1 MFLTEGHASARSGE
15 PAMPILIIDPSDQK
29 RLLKRRRLM
38 GGDRQDEV
46 WDGVYIFM
54 PLGDNVHQELG
65 FNLAGAIKQGIEPT
79 PGARIFPG
87 CNVSDQREE
96 WKKNYRCPDVAVFLP
111 GNPAQDRGT
120 FWFGGPDFA
129 VEIMSPYDRSRKK
142 FAFYARV
149 GVRELMLV
157 DRKPWCLELYRR
169 NETDWDLVG
178 KSDAE
183 QSAVLTSAV
192 LPLSFRLIP
201 GSPRPQI
208 EVTQVDGGQAWIA

>member
-1 MFLTEGHASARSGE
+1 
-15 PAMPILIIDPSDQK
+15 MPILIIDPSDQK

-54 PLGDNVHQELG
+54 PLGDNVHQELAT
-65 FNLAGAIKQGIEPT
+65 NLAAALKPALVELGQ
-79 PGARIFPG
+79 ARVFAG
-87 CNVSDQREE
+87 CNVSDQPEE

-111 GNPAQDRGT
+111 GNPAPDRGSY
-120 FWFGGPDFA
+120 WFGGPDFA

-157 DRKPWCLELYRR
+157 DRKPWRLELYRR
-169 NETDWDLVG
+169 NEAGWDLVG
-178 KSDAE
+178 KSEPD
-183 QSAVLTSAV
+183 QSAVLASAV
-192 LPLSFRLIP
+192 LPLTFRLIP
-201 GSPRPQI
+201 GIPRPQI
-208 EVTQVDGGQAWIA
+208 EVTQADGVARWMA